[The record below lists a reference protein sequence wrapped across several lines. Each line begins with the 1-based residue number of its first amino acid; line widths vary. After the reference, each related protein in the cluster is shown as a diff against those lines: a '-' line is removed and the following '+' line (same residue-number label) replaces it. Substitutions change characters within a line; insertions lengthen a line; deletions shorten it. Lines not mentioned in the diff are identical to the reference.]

1 MRRLLG
7 LAMVVLAVLVALI
20 FFFKKV
26 HYVDTKSAAAL
37 GAQYFSYLK
46 GGQVERAFAMY
57 GQDVRA
63 EHNNW
68 LGFLVGF
75 SEQYGPVTEFTLA
88 DAKVLP
94 VQELVCVVVT
104 YHVTRKVLFTE
115 ERLTVCPAKSASP
128 MAINGHAILRLDT
141 GQEITAGIVGRGKEI
156 VSNGRSDI
164 LLPAVIR
171 LAADR
176 FYTRLSGEQYEAIY
190 DASGD
195 DFRKL
200 ANRDSVV
207 RFLQAVNKRT
217 GGHCSANP
225 LLVNVTNWTIANENM
240 WSLTYERN
248 CENENI
254 SDTTAWK
261 LINNKPVPA
270 GVQVKNETDPP
281 TFCSGL

>member
-94 VQELVCVVVT
+94 VQELVCVV
-104 YHVTRKVLFTE
+104 HLSRNQE
-115 ERLTVCPAKSASP
+115 SAFYRRAVDS
-128 MAINGHAILRLDT
+128 MSREICLADGH
-141 GQEITAGIVGRGKEI
+141 
-156 VSNGRSDI
+156 
-164 LLPAVIR
+164 
-171 LAADR
+171 
-176 FYTRLSGEQYEAIY
+176 
-190 DASGD
+190 
-195 DFRKL
+195 
-200 ANRDSVV
+200 
-207 RFLQAVNKRT
+207 
-217 GGHCSANP
+217 
-225 LLVNVTNWTIANENM
+225 
-240 WSLTYERN
+240 
-248 CENENI
+248 
-254 SDTTAWK
+254 
-261 LINNKPVPA
+261 
-270 GVQVKNETDPP
+270 
-281 TFCSGL
+281 